1 MREKVT
7 LVLIENKMNYIY
19 YIAAIFAEVTRGVV
33 SSVSASSVITSFLLK
48 MHMVS
53 AKNEII

>member
-1 MREKVT
+1 
-7 LVLIENKMNYIY
+7 MNYIY

-48 MHMVS
+48 MQMVS